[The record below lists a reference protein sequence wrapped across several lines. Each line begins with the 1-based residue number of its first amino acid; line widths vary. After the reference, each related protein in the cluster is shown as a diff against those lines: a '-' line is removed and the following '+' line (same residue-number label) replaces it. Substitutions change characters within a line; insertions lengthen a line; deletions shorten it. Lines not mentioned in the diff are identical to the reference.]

1 MIDLPMMGAAGIPD
15 QASYFPPAPQQST
28 FGSLGGLGRGV
39 ANFANSSSGSDIIR
53 AVGLSLM
60 SSPRNAPLMN
70 MPDILGGLQTQR
82 LQQHQYDEAANEKER
97 ARQKEKAELD
107 ALISYGTSLGIPEN
121 EMRTLAPN
129 VTVGKL
135 RLEQAV
141 SERNAAR
148 TSEANNNAFRIINGG
163 DGYTATPPPNISGAQ
178 IPGQSSQETNSWGVL
193 AQQHGW
199 TVPAAEPVALPTAT
213 VNDALRAEPDPA
225 ARTDAQSVGFNK
237 TQSHMLGIIANPHVS
252 KEVRDVAKAE
262 YDRMAKLNEPTAQ
275 MREFAH
281 YLGLDESGRQN
292 FRDFRQSGSSQVNIS
307 GDGAPGLGKLSAD
320 YGYVLDP
327 TTRQPVI
334 DPTTGLPRAAPVPG
348 SPADR
353 SGSAAAAAQGRE
365 TSTSIITNAAQLT
378 RDALAAPGF
387 PATGTVGRMM
397 SRLPESN
404 AAEARRQVDVL
415 KANARIENLQAM
427 REASPTG
434 GALGNVSDSEGAML
448 AAKSGALDPDSPTFQ
463 RDLEDYERTM
473 LRIVHGHQAGDAV
486 FEQTR
491 QSSGIP
497 SGAAEMLRS
506 NPQLADQ
513 FDAKYGAGAAQRVL
527 GGQ

>member
-1 MIDLPMMGAAGIPD
+1 IPD
-15 QASYFPPAPQQST
+15 Q
-28 FGSLGGLGRGV
+28 V
-39 ANFANSSSGSDIIR
+39 
-53 AVGLSLM
+53 
-60 SSPRNAPLMN
+60 
-70 MPDILGGLQTQR
+70 
-82 LQQHQYDEAANEKER
+82 
-97 ARQKEKAELD
+97 
-107 ALISYGTSLGIPEN
+107 
-121 EMRTLAPN
+121 
-129 VTVGKL
+129 
-135 RLEQAV
+135 
-141 SERNAAR
+141 
-148 TSEANNNAFRIINGG
+148 
-163 DGYTATPPPNISGAQ
+163 
-178 IPGQSSQETNSWGVL
+178 SQEPDSWGVI

-199 TVPAAEPVALPTAT
+199 AVPAGEPATLPPAPTAT
-213 VNDALRAEPDPA
+213 VNDALRAQPDQA
-225 ARTDAQSVGFNK
+225 ARSDAQRVGFNK
-237 TQSHMLGIIANPHVS
+237 TQSHMLGILANPDVS
-252 KEVRDVAKAE
+252 QSVREVAKAE
-262 YDRMAKLNEPTAQ
+262 YERMAKLNEPTAQ

-281 YLGLDESGRQN
+281 YLGLDESGRRD
-292 FRDFRQSGSSQVNIS
+292 FRDFRQSGSSQTNVNLS

-327 TTRQPVI
+327 ATRQPVI
-334 DPTTGLPRAAPVPG
+334 DPATGLPRAAPVPG

-353 SGSAAAAAQGRE
+353 SGSVAAAAQGRE
-365 TSTSIITNAAQLT
+365 TSTSIITNAAQLA

-448 AAKSGALDPDSPTFQ
+448 AAKSGALDPDSPTFE

-497 SGAAEMLRS
+497 SGAAEMLRA

-513 FDAKYGAGAAQRVL
+513 FDAKYGQGAAQRVL